1 MNCPMNTMTVTM
13 KTWCGAVMSHE
24 FRDEVAVKW
33 LRMAAPDLLLRMP
46 AAQAT
51 LPQFDDRENIC
62 SMEMFSEAPPV
73 LALVFYIQGN
83 RDEKYNGWI
92 IRIFPG
98 LRHNDARHIA
108 LHQNFQ
114 KSSGAIQQTID
125 QF

>member
-1 MNCPMNTMTVTM
+1 M

-24 FRDEVAVKW
+24 FRDEAAVKW
-33 LRMAAPDLLLRMP
+33 LTMVAPDLLVKMP
-46 AAQAT
+46 AAHAL
-51 LPQFDDRENIC
+51 LPQFDDHENIC

-73 LALVFYIQGN
+73 LALVFYIRGN
-83 RDEKYNGWI
+83 REEKYNGWI

-98 LRHNDARHIA
+98 LRHNDDRHIA

-114 KSSGAIQQTID
+114 KLSGAMHQTID